1 MNMIV
6 LFKSE
11 IIKEERKRKKRERD
25 SPGDCLVSWLNRHL
39 SGRCTVLRKP
49 EGFVLFFSMVLIFTL
64 SLAVHF
70 LFTSLPSALVY
81 TIWQLYFSC
90 SLPALIIYIVH
101 AQLLQIRSVW
111 KVHWDECDFLLS
123 ALHLHMGAGRSFP
136 CPCFFVLIRGANSER
151 LRTVG
156 QLLRDYKRLSH
167 TTGQIVLWIR
177 IAVLCTKT

>member
-90 SLPALIIYIVH
+90 SLPALIIYIVSCTVITN
-101 AQLLQIRSVW
+101 QERLESSLGRVW
-111 KVHWDECDFLLS
+111 
-123 ALHLHMGAGRSFP
+123 
-136 CPCFFVLIRGANSER
+136 FFVECITS
-151 LRTVG
+151 
-156 QLLRDYKRLSH
+156 SH
-167 TTGQIVLWIR
+167 GGGEVFSLPMFFC
-177 IAVLCTKT
+177 AY

>member
-1 MNMIV
+1 MT
-6 LFKSE
+6 E
-11 IIKEERKRKKRERD
+11 
-25 SPGDCLVSWLNRHL
+25 SPPLWKVYRPQEARRFCFCFFLWFSFSPSAWQFIFFSRVCLVLW
-39 SGRCTVLRKP
+39 
-49 EGFVLFFSMVLIFTL
+49 FTL
-64 SLAVHF
+64 YDNYTSAVLCLHLLYT
-70 LFTSLPSALVY
+70 LF
-81 TIWQLYFSC
+81 
-90 SLPALIIYIVH
+90 H

-167 TTGQIVLWIR
+167 TTGQIVL
-177 IAVLCTKT
+177 